1 MCRFLIVVCECQKG
15 LGGEKKKPL
24 CRLLVKLAE
33 RFFAD
38 ELLLYFIL
46 KETMLQGG
54 IVKERP
60 LSVTV

>member
-1 MCRFLIVVCECQKG
+1 MSVKRV

-38 ELLLYFIL
+38 ELLVYFIL